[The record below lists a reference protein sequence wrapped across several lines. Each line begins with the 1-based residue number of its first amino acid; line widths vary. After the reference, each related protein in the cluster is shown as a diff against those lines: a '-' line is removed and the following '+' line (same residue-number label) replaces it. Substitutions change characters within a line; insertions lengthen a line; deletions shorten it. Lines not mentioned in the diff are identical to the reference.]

1 MTTEYKKG
9 SLLKRTSAFLLDGII
24 LLIVAVGFAFL
35 LANVMGYRQH
45 IDTYT
50 SGIERYADK
59 YDVKFDQIV
68 SQEDYEA
75 LEPATKARYEAAVE
89 AMNSDMEILGALSA
103 LIRIIITV
111 TALSL
116 FLGFLILEFI
126 VPLLLKNGRT
136 LGKKGFGLAVVKKDG
151 SDVTVVSLILRTFVG
166 KYLIDTMI
174 PVLLILITIF
184 NAIGIMNGPGIV
196 GFAIIFIMMI
206 ANVALLFVTKSSSM
220 IHDLV
225 SDTVVIENETPG
237 SVY

>member
-1 MTTEYKKG
+1 MTTDYKKG

-89 AMNSDMEILGALSA
+89 EMNSDMEILGALSA

-126 VPLLLKNGRT
+126 VPLLMKNGRT

-166 KYLIDTMI
+166 KYLIETMI